1 MVKMLMYAVV
11 VIMCLAIIVVC
22 VVGCGAPMTADNPYG
37 VKDPNQVQEWF
48 DLGVITGRGVQAAGA
63 AIGNVY
69 MIAYGGLLI
78 LVGGTAG
85 QILFNKKKKEG
96 EDSGTT

>member
-1 MVKMLMYAVV
+1 MAKKLLMFVCLFTLVV
-11 VIMCLAIIVVC
+11 WL
-22 VVGCGAPMTADNPYG
+22 VGCGAEMTADNPYG
-37 VKDPNQVQEWF
+37 IKDPNQIQEWF
-48 DLGVITGRGVQAAGA
+48 DLGVIAGQGIQVAGA